1 MEKGAKICHSGRQ
14 ILWRGQMILNGFC
27 KNGHTFLNDTKPFHV
42 VIKNML
48 AYGYDLS
55 LTILIQPAGFS
66 RYLGYTWDVYSVL

>member
-1 MEKGAKICHSGRQ
+1 
-14 ILWRGQMILNGFC
+14 MILNGFC